1 MVELLNVDVSTKW
14 LVHMIHGHLSH
25 LKQPG
30 SASGGVGKMDGMSSD
45 RSDLQLR
52 SPRTGGWGSAC
63 CILLECRTEVWS
75 SVNQLRSGGLD
86 GWCVTMTGGV
96 RQ

>member
-1 MVELLNVDVSTKW
+1 
-14 LVHMIHGHLSH
+14 MIHGRLSH

-30 SASGGVGKMDGMSSD
+30 SASGGVGKMDGMSSE

-63 CILLECRTEVWS
+63 CILLLVCRTEVWS
-75 SVNQLRSGGLD
+75 SVNQLRNGGLD
-86 GWCVTMTGGV
+86 G
-96 RQ
+96 

>member
-1 MVELLNVDVSTKW
+1 MVVELLKVDISTKR
-14 LVHMIHGHLSH
+14 LVHMIHGQLSH

-30 SASGGVGKMDGMSSD
+30 SASGGVGKMDGMSSE

-63 CILLECRTEVWS
+63 CILLLVCRTEVWS

-86 GWCVTMTGGV
+86 GWCVTMKGGA
-96 RQ
+96 